1 VKNDDLSL
9 RPGMTATST
18 ITAVERKGVLMV
30 PNAALR
36 YSPQS
41 TETTAKAGSNVMAS
55 MMPRMPRTG
64 ARKAAGGT
72 PKQVWVLR
80 DGAPVA
86 VPVKLGISDG
96 RMTEITDS
104 ELKEGMAVITDQR
117 AGDAAAKP

>member
-1 VKNDDLSL
+1 
-9 RPGMTATST
+9 
-18 ITAVERKGVLMV
+18 
-30 PNAALR
+30 
-36 YSPQS
+36 
-41 TETTAKAGSNVMAS
+41 MAS

-80 DGAPVA
+80 EGAPVA
-86 VPVKLGISDG
+86 VLVKLGISDG

-104 ELKEGMAVITDQR
+104 ELKEAMAVITDQR